1 VNWLAR
7 VALKAL
13 VPALLVAFA
22 APHAA
27 MAATPGAPPSW
38 QVTLADSTEPGKP
51 LVIEGRVLSW
61 PDSQPVRDV
70 TVHVWHADAHGIY
83 GNPPGGRFARLDGK
97 ARTNVAGGFRVLT
110 VLPGP
115 AEGAAHIHYALSG
128 TGLDLFA
135 GTLNLARSHGA
146 GSDTAYAKVPY
157 MLNPTASQQWL
168 FVEPDEKGFHGSCRL
183 YVRRH
188 VTP

>member
-1 VNWLAR
+1 MIRRVCLAL
-7 VALKAL
+7 A
-13 VPALLVAFA
+13 ALLVAFA
-22 APHAA
+22 APHVAVAA
-27 MAATPGAPPSW
+27 APGAPPSW

-51 LVIEGRVLSW
+51 LLIEGRVFSL

-128 TGLDLFA
+128 TGLDPAA

-157 MLNPTASQQWL
+157 MLNQSAFQQWL

-183 YVRRH
+183 YIRRH
-188 VTP
+188 ATP

>member
-1 VNWLAR
+1 MSRRETLAR
-7 VALKAL
+7 LATAV
-13 VPALLVAFA
+13 LVAIGAPRA
-22 APHAA
+22 AAA
-27 MAATPGAPPSW
+27 AAASAPPSW

-51 LVIEGRVLSW
+51 LVMEGRVFSL

-70 TVHVWHADAHGIY
+70 TVHLWHADAHGSY
-83 GNPPGGRFARLDGK
+83 GNPPKGRFARLDGQ
-97 ARTNVAGGFRVLT
+97 ARTNVAGGFRALT

-115 AEGAAHIHYALSG
+115 AEGAAHIHYELSG
-128 TGLDLFA
+128 PGIDPFA

-146 GSDTAYAKVPY
+146 GSDTAYAKLPY

-183 YVRRH
+183 YIRRH
-188 VTP
+188 APR